1 MVVGVHGDCGAN
13 VLKHVVQAHN
23 IARVPV
29 LNPVRDMEENPAQDQ
44 TSRPGSAIQD
54 SVPFTVVGP
63 VGLCGAHARE
73 PVGMAGSIVEDI
85 APILFPNME
94 EEDATDPALGHVL
107 ATSKH
112 AQ

>member
-1 MVVGVHGDCGAN
+1 MRHHNHHLNFQIATYRVVIRTPKCDFLYRLFVCF
-13 VLKHVVQAHN
+13 Q
-23 IARVPV
+23 
-29 LNPVRDMEENPAQDQ
+29 
-44 TSRPGSAIQD
+44 
-54 SVPFTVVGP
+54 FTVVGP

-112 AQ
+112 AQVNFVLFREQM

>member
-1 MVVGVHGDCGAN
+1 MGLYKKIIDVNEISLLLLTTGSSLKWMVVGVHGDCGAN

-54 SVPFTVVGP
+54 SVPV
-63 VGLCGAHARE
+63 R
-73 PVGMAGSIVEDI
+73 I
-85 APILFPNME
+85 
-94 EEDATDPALGHVL
+94 
-107 ATSKH
+107 
-112 AQ
+112 